1 MIKIR
6 IERSTTLNSAPTGLA
21 AAFAGQGEAE
31 DEHQLVAIRTDD
43 GDVQAVAGAAIAA
56 FTASFPELLEGEIE
70 AETETE
76 ILDEYQGDD
85 DDYHVELGGQRF
97 TAAQWDAVRNMVDKT
112 DPGPVEEGENTPEPV
127 TTRSFEDE
135 AVDALDTCW
144 RLTFADA
151 SEGLFVRAQGSNDY
165 VGAHATYTLPDVVVV
180 SKQLVAVLLPEKKA
194 AF

>member
-1 MIKIR
+1 MIKII
-6 IERSTTLNSAPTGLA
+6 IERSTTLNSTPTGLA
-21 AAFAGQGEAE
+21 GAFSGQEEAE
-31 DEHQLVAIRTDD
+31 DDHQRVAVRVDD
-43 GDVQAVAGAAIAA
+43 GDVHAVAGAAIAA

-76 ILDEYQGDD
+76 ILDDD
-85 DDYHVELGGQRF
+85 DD
-97 TAAQWDAVRNMVDKT
+97 D
-112 DPGPVEEGENTPEPV
+112 EEGENAPEPV